1 MIMMLSV
8 LGILVILTC
17 LLNSS
22 ALSYVAGFN
31 TSVEQEVKNLKVA
44 MEKGDQEAIT
54 KAEDNIAYSVK
65 HGIIRVNGTIVFDNI
80 LLVFSIILVIVMGIF
95 AHRNIV
101 KPAKSASAQLGEIV
115 EKIERNQGDLTSRIH
130 VKSKD
135 EIGRLVVGM
144 NGFIEQ
150 LQKLMQKIQSE
161 SQKMLQSAD
170 EVTQSVGESNQGA
183 MNVSAAAQQLAASME
198 EVSATLDQISQG
210 SKSILGKVQGM
221 QDSVISETEN
231 VEQIQQRA
239 QKMNHET
246 VENKNSAEN
255 IFESVGATLKEAVN
269 ESRSVEKINEL
280 TGNILEIAS
289 QTNLLAL
296 NASIE
301 AARAGEAGKGFAVV
315 ADEIRQLA
323 DSSRETA
330 SDIQGISRIV
340 TSAVEKLAGE
350 ATKMLEFVNGDVIRD
365 YDSFVAIA
373 NQYEKDAKQMQAILT
388 AFSKQATEIA
398 DTMSLM
404 NQGIHDISTTVE
416 ESSNGISGVAEDATV
431 LVEAIAHIQEESDDN
446 QEIAKELE
454 GEVRRFEKV

>member
-1 MIMMLSV
+1 MMLSV

-144 NGFIEQ
+144 NGFFEQ

-210 SKSILGKVQGM
+210 S
-221 QDSVISETEN
+221 
-231 VEQIQQRA
+231 
-239 QKMNHET
+239 
-246 VENKNSAEN
+246 
-255 IFESVGATLKEAVN
+255 
-269 ESRSVEKINEL
+269 
-280 TGNILEIAS
+280 
-289 QTNLLAL
+289 
-296 NASIE
+296 
-301 AARAGEAGKGFAVV
+301 
-315 ADEIRQLA
+315 
-323 DSSRETA
+323 
-330 SDIQGISRIV
+330 
-340 TSAVEKLAGE
+340 
-350 ATKMLEFVNGDVIRD
+350 
-365 YDSFVAIA
+365 
-373 NQYEKDAKQMQAILT
+373 
-388 AFSKQATEIA
+388 
-398 DTMSLM
+398 
-404 NQGIHDISTTVE
+404 
-416 ESSNGISGVAEDATV
+416 
-431 LVEAIAHIQEESDDN
+431 
-446 QEIAKELE
+446 
-454 GEVRRFEKV
+454 